1 MESNN
6 NYVIMVT
13 IDWHRVAC
21 IAYFVTSNYI
31 SIAEN
36 FSQWVAL

>member
-13 IDWHRVAC
+13 MHNKQPRVLTGLLLC
-21 IAYFVTSNYI
+21 VWLRLTT
-31 SIAEN
+31 
-36 FSQWVAL
+36 L

>member
-13 IDWHRVAC
+13 IEWHRVRY
-21 IAYFVTSNYI
+21 IAYFVTSNYTY
-31 SIAEN
+31 
-36 FSQWVAL
+36 LG